1 MINDNSYRQFYT
13 LFGAYL
19 NQDSDMW
26 GDTLAEVVVSFK
38 KDSTPRQL
46 EATLVEIDKFKEE
59 AGIHLGEIFHEAYG
73 FDFNPILWGYSSTNH
88 FFDDL
93 KKILTA

>member
-1 MINDNSYRQFYT
+1 MINENSYPQFDT

-26 GDTLAEVVVSFK
+26 GDTLAEVVVCFK

-59 AGIHLGEIFHEAYG
+59 ASINLDKIFHEAYG
-73 FDFNPILWGYSSTNH
+73 FDFNPISWGYSSTND
-88 FFDDL
+88 FFEDL